1 MHTPGTH
8 IEQRMIA
15 PDSNQSNYMLT
26 YQILYMMII
35 LIEIVNPTRGSV
47 AWTARVASIAA

>member
-1 MHTPGTH
+1 
-8 IEQRMIA
+8 MIA

-35 LIEIVNPTRGSV
+35 LIDSMDPTCGSV
-47 AWTARVASIAA
+47 ERVARVASTAT